1 MIRVAGT
8 SWRQRERLQ
17 QHLHRLGKSL
27 PRRLRKKYRVGEF
40 LVSDFTAMVKY
51 DVATWGDD
59 DRQHEAFWDGVCVA
73 VARLSKGECCAGGC
87 TFGNPRDG
95 LIWLGFQRNHPR
107 SGKLKSCSVID
118 HLSAKVF
125 LKSFPGII
133 DFVIS
138 PMSKTPYDSDAHDR
152 QDVAMA
158 RRLGVE
164 VTL

>member
-1 MIRVAGT
+1 VIRVAGT

-40 LVSDFTAMVKY
+40 LVRDFTAMVKY

-73 VARLSKGECCAGGC
+73 VARLSNGECCVGGSDD
-87 TFGNPRDG
+87 GDG

-107 SGKLKSCSVID
+107 SGKLKSCTAID
-118 HLSAKVF
+118 QLAAHDF
-125 LKSFPGII
+125 FKSFPGVV
-133 DFVIS
+133 DFVVS

-164 VTL
+164 VTP